1 MDYLLLKWV
10 HILSA
15 TLMFGTGF
23 GTAFYMFFASRSG
36 NVQAIAFV
44 SRWVVKADTW
54 FTTPAVIIQPITGW
68 LMLRAGGFSFTLENL
83 QNAYW
88 VGISLALYAMA
99 GACWLPVVWLQL
111 KMRDMAQIAA
121 AEQKPLPALYW
132 RYEKIWTILGFPAFI
147 GLLVVYWLMV
157 HKGW

>member
-1 MDYLLLKWV
+1 MLFPPLSKYLPLLGALFLKWI
-10 HILSA
+10 HLLST
-15 TLMFGTGF
+15 TLMF

-68 LMLRAGGFSFTLENL
+68 LMLQKMEMPLNKNHCLSCIGAMNTSGPYSASRL
-83 QNAYW
+83 
-88 VGISLALYAMA
+88 SLVWW
-99 GACWLPVVWLQL
+99 WL
-111 KMRDMAQIAA
+111 I
-121 AEQKPLPALYW
+121 
-132 RYEKIWTILGFPAFI
+132 
-147 GLLVVYWLMV
+147 V